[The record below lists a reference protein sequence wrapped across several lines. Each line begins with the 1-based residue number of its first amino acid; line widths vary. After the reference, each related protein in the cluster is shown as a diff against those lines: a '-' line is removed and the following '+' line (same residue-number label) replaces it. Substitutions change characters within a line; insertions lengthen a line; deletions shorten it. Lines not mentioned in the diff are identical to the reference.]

1 MTTLPPKPVVVR
13 IIATGY
19 YIPSVLIG
27 LWVTKYGPMAWIP
40 AAQSRN

>member
-1 MTTLPPKPVVVR
+1 MSTLPPKPIVVR

-27 LWVTKYGPMAWIP
+27 LWWTRYGPEAWIP
-40 AAQSRN
+40 ATQSRN